1 MLIEKKQLL
10 KINSKAEEKATK
22 ELLYSLGLSVV

>member
-1 MLIEKKQLL
+1 MLIEKKTV
-10 KINSKAEEKATK
+10 AENKVKSRRKATK